1 MRGAAAG
8 EDRRAQLQLGAFA
21 GWRGTVL
28 AFVVLAQD
36 NFKVL
41 IATEIGNTHID
52 LNSISVREATHVAF
66 GKESVGKEREE
77 DEFG

>member
-1 MRGAAAG
+1 M
-8 EDRRAQLQLGAFA
+8 
-21 GWRGTVL
+21 

-41 IATEIGNTHID
+41 NATEIGNTHID
-52 LNSISVREATHVAF
+52 LDSISVGEATHVAF